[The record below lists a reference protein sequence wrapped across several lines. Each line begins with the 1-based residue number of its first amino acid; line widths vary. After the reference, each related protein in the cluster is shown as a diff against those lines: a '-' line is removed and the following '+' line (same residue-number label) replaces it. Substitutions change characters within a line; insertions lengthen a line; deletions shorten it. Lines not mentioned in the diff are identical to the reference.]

1 MSYLVDKKIK
11 RKKFFRVL
19 FRSVIFFALFYFRA
33 DIMDG
38 ASSVGIFIFRPVLV
52 AGNYTGDKFS
62 NLKSYFLFKNSLYL
76 ENENLKMKLIE
87 EEAKMAN
94 YNSILDE
101 NIFLKEILG
110 RKNTKTSVIVPAILA
125 KPNKSFYDTLVI
137 DIGLKQG
144 VKVGDSVFALGNIPI
159 GRIAEV
165 HAYSSKVILFS
176 NSGEKTQVVI
186 NKNIFMEVVGRG
198 GGNFEMAI
206 PKDFNLSKGSEVVLP
221 GIMPHVLAVVE
232 TVLSDPRD
240 SFQKALLVSPANIQE
255 LKFVEAEIEPKALS
269 EPLVAFVAY
278 CLNPNHFHFVLKQLV
293 DGGIAKFM
301 QKLQG
306 GYTYYFNVKN
316 FRSGSLFQGTF
327 KSHLMNDENYFNK
340 TLGYVNKNYAIHTIP
355 KNKQHL
361 VFASDIEYENNNF
374 NFISKIEGNRIL
386 EIFNGNKDFKKH
398 CDEIVEIIRQER
410 GKTSLLE
417 EDNLPDR
424 V

>member
-11 RKKFFRVL
+11 RKKFFQTIFFV
-19 FRSVIFFALFYFRA
+19 VIFFALFYFRA

-87 EEAKMAN
+87 DEAKMAN

-110 RKNTKTSVIVPAILA
+110 RKNTKTSVIVSAILA

-255 LKFVEAEIEPKALS
+255 LKFVEVEIEL
-269 EPLVAFVAY
+269 
-278 CLNPNHFHFVLKQLV
+278 
-293 DGGIAKFM
+293 
-301 QKLQG
+301 
-306 GYTYYFNVKN
+306 
-316 FRSGSLFQGTF
+316 
-327 KSHLMNDENYFNK
+327 
-340 TLGYVNKNYAIHTIP
+340 
-355 KNKQHL
+355 
-361 VFASDIEYENNNF
+361 
-374 NFISKIEGNRIL
+374 
-386 EIFNGNKDFKKH
+386 
-398 CDEIVEIIRQER
+398 
-410 GKTSLLE
+410 
-417 EDNLPDR
+417 
-424 V
+424 